1 MRLRLRLLP
10 CLGLIALAT
19 AGAGA
24 QETASAIWAGGARV
38 EFGAMV
44 DALAK
49 ADVVMIGEL
58 HDHAAGHELEARLVE
73 AIHKRAGRLTLAMEM
88 FERDT
93 QLVLDEYLAGHLTGS
108 SFESSSRPWPRYATD
123 YKPMVEYCKANGLR
137 VVASNVP
144 RRYVNLVSRKGQEA
158 LKALPRESR
167 RLLPRL
173 PLAMDLPEGYAKQLD
188 ELFGG
193 SHGAAPTP
201 GMPSPANMKE
211 AQALWDVG
219 MAASIVSAKRALG
232 RGVVVHVNGG
242 MHSDSRYGIVDRIK
256 RVAPRLK
263 VAVVSIRP
271 DAAFETWSTANA
283 GIADYLILTAPPA
296 PR

>member
-1 MRLRLRLLP
+1 MRLRLVA
-10 CLGLIALAT
+10 CLGLLALA
-19 AGAGA
+19 AAAGA
-24 QETASAIWAGGARV
+24 QEAASAIWANGSRV

-44 DALAK
+44 EALAK
-49 ADVVMIGEL
+49 ADVVMVGEQ
-58 HDHAAGHELEARLVE
+58 HDHAAGHEMERRLVE
-73 AIHKRAGRLTLAMEM
+73 ALHKRAGRLTLAMEM
-88 FERDT
+88 FESDT
-93 QLVLDEYLAGHLTGS
+93 QLVIDEYLAGHLTGS

-158 LKALPRESR
+158 LNALPRASR

-219 MAASIVSAKRALG
+219 MGASIVAAKRAQG
-232 RGVVVHVNGG
+232 RGVVVHVNGA
-242 MHSDSRYGIVDRIK
+242 MHSDSRYGIVDRI
-256 RVAPRLK
+256 RRQAPRLK

-271 DAAFETWSTANA
+271 DAAYSVWSPANA
-283 GIADYLILTAPPA
+283 GIADYLILTAPPPA
-296 PR
+296 R

>member
-1 MRLRLRLLP
+1 MRLRLLP

-19 AGAGA
+19 TGAGA
-24 QETASAIWAGGARV
+24 QETASAIWAGGSRV

-93 QLVLDEYLAGHLTGS
+93 QLVHDEYLAGHLTGT

-271 DAAFETWSTANA
+271 DAAFEIWSTANA